1 MLHYLTMCQ
10 KIGTPTASAASY
22 SAYYYNCT
30 CSATYAYICTS
41 SATYAYICKSSAT
54 YAYICKSSAT
64 YAYIYKCSAI
74 FYDYIFT
81 SAGITSAQ
89 VQLSLVHVW
98 CYNRYFGILQKNT
111 NYRNHTANVS
121 NRHWQE

>member
-10 KIGTPTASAASY
+10 KTGTPTASAASY
-22 SAYYYNCT
+22 SAYSYNCT
-30 CSATYAYICTS
+30 C

-54 YAYICKSSAT
+54 YVYICKSSAT

-89 VQLSLVHVW
+89 VQLSLVHVGATIDTLEF
-98 CYNRYFGILQKNT
+98 NKRIPIVGITPQTFPTDIGKNK
-111 NYRNHTANVS
+111 
-121 NRHWQE
+121 